1 MRRSS
6 SSCASGGGSSRIRDM
21 GLPAGRGKAR
31 SASSGGADEFAPALD
46 DTIAAASEAVATQVW
61 RKFVY
66 PAGTVYIGYMVGDK
80 REGTGAYVDRNKNRF
95 EGQWH
100 NDRCVCVLGKIGVHA
115 ATAAAVRQMLYCGS
129 YEVLYYDRCL

>member
-21 GLPAGRGKAR
+21 GLPASRGKAR

-46 DTIAAASEAVATQVW
+46 DATAAASEAVATQVW

-100 NDRCVCVLGKIGVHA
+100 NDRCVCVLTLGVHA
-115 ATAAAVRQMLYCGS
+115 TAMTVR
-129 YEVLYYDRCL
+129 

>member
-1 MRRSS
+1 
-6 SSCASGGGSSRIRDM
+6 M
-21 GLPAGRGKAR
+21 GLPASRGKAR
-31 SASSGGADEFAPALD
+31 SASSGGADESAPALD
-46 DTIAAASEAVATQVW
+46 DATAAAASEAVATQVW

-100 NDRCVCVLGKIGVHA
+100 NDRCVCTLPLDQLVM
-115 ATAAAVRQMLYCGS
+115 Q
-129 YEVLYYDRCL
+129 